1 MSYYAGNL
9 SPISDFMENNNSPA
23 MDKLVESAAMLRG
36 KQNIFNIGLEKDNV
50 LSAIKGDTLREL
62 GEIQRDM
69 YKTIKSNNDTSQ
81 MWNTIGQGAGFAS
94 SMFGSGGG
102 APGGGGTFSS
112 PSSHDFSGLYTQQPV
127 PFSTG
132 F

>member
-23 MDKLVESAAMLRG
+23 MDKLAEAAAMLRG

-50 LSAIKGDTLREL
+50 LSAIKGDTLTEL
-62 GEIQRDM
+62 GEIQGDM

-81 MWNTIGQGAGFAS
+81 MWDTIGQVGGAAIS
-94 SMFGSGGG
+94 KFGSNLGGG
-102 APGGGGTFSS
+102 FGSPGNFETGNNFTEGIDI
-112 PSSHDFSGLYTQQPV
+112 PRY
-127 PFSTG
+127 STNYG